1 MPRFLVDL
9 ENPKGFFY
17 PGEVIA
23 GHITV
28 ILDEAI
34 KIKKITLKFEGDGR
48 VEWTTGSGNE
58 REFHSNHEVY
68 FKNKLLLMEAPE
80 PENFIMVQPGEF
92 HYPFRFQL
100 PPNLPPS
107 TIVAVDGGRCNVQYY
122 MEIEVFT
129 TTKMK
134 TVDRTS
140 FITFMV

>member
-1 MPRFLVDL
+1 
-9 ENPKGFFY
+9 
-17 PGEVIA
+17 
-23 GHITV
+23 
-28 ILDEAI
+28 
-34 KIKKITLKFEGDGR
+34 
-48 VEWTTGSGNE
+48 
-58 REFHSNHEVY
+58 
-68 FKNKLLLMEAPE
+68 MEAPE

-140 FITFMV
+140 FITFMVRVLKDALYALSWLPIFFLKIYRYLALW